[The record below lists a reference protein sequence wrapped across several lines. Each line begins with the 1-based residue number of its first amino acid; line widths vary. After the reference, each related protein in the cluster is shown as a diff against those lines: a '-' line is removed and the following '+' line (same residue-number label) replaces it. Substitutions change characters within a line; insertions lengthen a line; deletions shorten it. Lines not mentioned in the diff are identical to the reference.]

1 MGTAERSKASKRM
14 MRLIASRLKE
24 LSAVMPLKKITIND
38 IADFCDINRSTFY
51 YHFIDKQD
59 AINYV
64 YHLEVT
70 EPLRQR
76 IASGNHD
83 DLSLYSLQLMYK
95 SRDFYCQ
102 AFRIEGQNDIRSYI
116 LGEVLENWRLVSDY
130 AVREMTPA
138 RKVNM
143 KGIYYVSDYL
153 ASGAFSMMN
162 TWVMGGMAEDPE
174 EIARLMDI
182 AATKG
187 MLQAYSLLISEGSSQ
202 P

>member
-76 IASGNHD
+76 IATGNHD

-116 LGEVLENWRLVSDY
+116 LGEVLENWRILSRM
-130 AVREMTPA
+130 AVT
-138 RKVNM
+138 
-143 KGIYYVSDYL
+143 
-153 ASGAFSMMN
+153 
-162 TWVMGGMAEDPE
+162 GM
-174 EIARLMDI
+174 
-182 AATKG
+182 
-187 MLQAYSLLISEGSSQ
+187 
-202 P
+202 

>member
-76 IASGNHD
+76 IATGNHD

-116 LGEVLENWRLVSDY
+116 LGEVLENWRILSRM
-130 AVREMTPA
+130 AVKQLAPNRN
-138 RKVNM
+138 VNM
-143 KGIYYVSDYL
+143 REIYYVSDYL
-153 ASGAFSMMN
+153 ASGAFSMMS
-162 TWVMGGMAEDPE
+162 TWVAAGMIDKPE
-174 EIARLMDI
+174 TIARLLDI
-182 AATKG
+182 AAGG
-187 MLQAYSLLISEGSSQ
+187 MLPAYSLLISEGGSQ